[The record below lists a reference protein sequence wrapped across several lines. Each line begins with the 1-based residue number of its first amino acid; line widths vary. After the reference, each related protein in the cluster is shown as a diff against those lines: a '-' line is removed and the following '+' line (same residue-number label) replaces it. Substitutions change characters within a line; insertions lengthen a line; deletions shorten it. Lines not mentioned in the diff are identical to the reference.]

1 MRRNDPRHVN
11 VLVLAA
17 DPVVAALQG
26 VLVELAGGTPAFA
39 RDGERPE
46 ESIARL
52 RPPAVVLV
60 DATLEATRSD
70 VFLASAARARVPMA
84 TFETPGSAPVLG
96 SRTAGRGIPHLA
108 LPFTVAE
115 LEDALREAQ
124 EAEWWV
130 RAAERRRGETAAPSP
145 RERQRGSDE
154 FIFHDRR
161 GRRWSVYD
169 RRHAE
174 RRRDETRV
182 ERVFVS
188 EGGEVRTC
196 TLAPDEVSA
205 RRPEQLEAQLAR
217 ADVEE

>member
-1 MRRNDPRHVN
+1 MRHNDSRHVN

-17 DPVVAALQG
+17 DPLVAALQG
-26 VLVELAGGTPAFA
+26 ILVELAGGTAAFA

-52 RPPAVVLV
+52 RAPAVVLV
-60 DATLEATRSD
+60 DAALEATRSD
-70 VFLASAARARVPMA
+70 VFLASAARARLPMA

-96 SRTAGRGIPHLA
+96 SRTAARGIPHVP
-108 LPFTVAE
+108 LPFTVEELAE
-115 LEDALREAQ
+115 ALREAQ

-130 RAAERRRGETAAPSP
+130 RAAERRRGEASAPP
-145 RERQRGSDE
+145 PERHRGSDE
-154 FIFHDRR
+154 FIFHDRS

-169 RRHAE
+169 RRHAQ
-174 RRRDETRV
+174 RRREAPRV

-188 EGGEVRTC
+188 DGGEVRTT
-196 TLAPDEVSA
+196 TLAPHEVSA

-217 ADVEE
+217 ADRSE